1 MVDKQEENQVQT
13 AIRLPESWLE
23 RIDKL
28 ADGMSQPGR
37 PATRA
42 GAPTHCEHNVA
53 LTDEWAKR
61 FIREVGE
68 KNQ

>member
-1 MVDKQEENQVQT
+1 MKDLIEALTILMKYGDSNACQRTV
-13 AIRLPESWLE
+13 
-23 RIDKL
+23 
-28 ADGMSQPGR
+28 
-37 PATRA
+37 
-42 GAPTHCEHNVA
+42 HNVS

>member
-1 MVDKQEENQVQT
+1 MKDLIEALTILMKYGDSN
-13 AIRLPESWLE
+13 
-23 RIDKL
+23 
-28 ADGMSQPGR
+28 
-37 PATRA
+37 
-42 GAPTHCEHNVA
+42 APTRCEHNVA

>member
-1 MVDKQEENQVQT
+1 MK
-13 AIRLPESWLE
+13 RLACEVCFK
-23 RIDKL
+23 RA
-28 ADGMSQPGR
+28 ADRGGVCDVCHGCANDACQR
-37 PATRA
+37 TV
-42 GAPTHCEHNVA
+42 HNVA